1 MSTYVL
7 VHGSWHGGWCWEKIV
22 PLLER
27 AGHVARAPD
36 LPGHGDD
43 KTPIAEATSEGYV
56 VRIVEILESLA
67 EPAILVGHSMGGM
80 VISQVAERQPD
91 KVRGLAY
98 VAGFL
103 LRDGQ
108 SVLDAA
114 QTDADSLLMPS
125 LEWAA
130 DGLSAVV
137 PPAAARTVFYG
148 NCPDADAAAATA
160 RLCAEPAAPVMTPI
174 RVTDARFG
182 RTHRVYVE
190 CSEDCAV
197 SPPLQRRMYAA
208 TPCARVASLATDH
221 SPFYSKPDELADILL
236 SLSQ

>member
-7 VHGSWHGGWCWEKIV
+7 VHGSWHGAWCWEKIV

-27 AGHVARAPD
+27 AGHVVRAPD

-43 KTPIAEATSEGYV
+43 KTPIAEVSSEGYV
-56 VRIVEILESLA
+56 GRVGEILESLA

-80 VISQVAERQPD
+80 VISQVAERRPD
-91 KVRGLAY
+91 KVRALAY

-114 QTDADSLLMPS
+114 QTDGESLLMPS

-137 PPAAARTVFYG
+137 PPVAARNVFYG
-148 NCPDADAAAATA
+148 GCPDADAAAAAA
-160 RLCAEPAAPVMTPI
+160 RLCAEPAVPVMTPI
-174 RVTDARFG
+174 RVTETRFG
-182 RTHRVYVE
+182 RIPRVYVE
-190 CSEDCAV
+190 CCEDRAV
-197 SPPLQRRMYAA
+197 SPSLQRAMYAA
-208 TPCARVASLATDH
+208 TPCARVVSLATDH
-221 SPFYSKPDELADILL
+221 SPFYSKPDELAAILL

>member
-22 PLLER
+22 PSLTS
-27 AGHVARAPD
+27 AGHVVRVPD

-43 KTPIAEATSEGYV
+43 KTPIAAINSEGYV
-56 VRIVEILESLA
+56 VRVSEILESLA

-91 KVRGLAY
+91 KVRALAY

-103 LRDGQ
+103 LSDGQ

-114 QTDADSLLMPS
+114 QTDTESLLMPR

-130 DGLSAVV
+130 DGLSAAV
-137 PPAAARTVFYG
+137 PPASARIAFYG
-148 NCPDADAAAATA
+148 HCEEADVAAATA
-160 RLCAEPAAPVMTPI
+160 RLCAEPAVPVMTPI
-174 RVTDARFG
+174 HVTDARFG
-182 RTHRVYVE
+182 RAHRVYVE
-190 CSEDCAV
+190 CSEDRAV
-197 SPPLQRRMYAA
+197 SPSLQRAMYAA
-208 TPCARVASLATDH
+208 TSCARVVSLATDH
-221 SPFYSKPDELADILL
+221 SPFYSKPDELAAILL

>member
-1 MSTYVL
+1 M
-7 VHGSWHGGWCWEKIV
+7 
-22 PLLER
+22 LER
-27 AGHVARAPD
+27 AGHVVRTPD

-43 KTPIAEATSEGYV
+43 KTPLAEITSESYV

-91 KVRGLAY
+91 DVRALAY

-103 LRDGQ
+103 LGDGH

-114 QTDADSLLMPS
+114 QKDADSLLMPS

-130 DGLSAVV
+130 DGLSAAVS
-137 PPAAARTVFYG
+137 PAAARIAFYG
-148 NCPDADAAAATA
+148 KCGDADAAAATA
-160 RLCAEPAAPVMTPI
+160 RLCAEPAAPVITPI
-174 RVTDARFG
+174 HVTEARFG
-182 RTHRVYVE
+182 RIHRVYVE

-197 SPPLQRRMYAA
+197 SPSLQRAMYTA

-221 SPFYSKPDELADILL
+221 SPFYSRPDELAAILL
-236 SLSQ
+236 SLSR